1 METIDKILVVDDDT
15 SMIKLYK
22 RIIPSLGYAKL
33 DNILIAE
40 NGKIA
45 LDMVK
50 KEKNNIKLII
60 TNTNMPEMNGYEL
73 IENARKIGYTN
84 FIIQATGNPE
94 NEIAR
99 YANSMLAKP
108 FSLDELDAEL
118 GKYIKKPVL
127 A

>member
-60 TNTNMPEMNGYEL
+60 TDTNMPEMNGYEL